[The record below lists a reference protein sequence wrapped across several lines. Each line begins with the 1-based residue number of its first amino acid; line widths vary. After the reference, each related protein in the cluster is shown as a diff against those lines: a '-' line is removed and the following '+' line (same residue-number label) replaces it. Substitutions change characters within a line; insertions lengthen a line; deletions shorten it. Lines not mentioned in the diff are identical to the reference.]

1 MFNNNERDKMINEKK
16 EERKEQPLLNLKV
29 DVDSWKTGKFQRL
42 NWEAMNYI
50 DLVHVFE
57 TILPHEKG
65 KWKHDVI
72 PSKIAEARAKRFM
85 DRLKAYIIEKTEDDD
100 EDFDWSEWNTYR
112 G

>member
-29 DVDSWKTGKFQRL
+29 EVDSWKTGRCQRL
-42 NWEAMNYI
+42 NWEAMSFI
-50 DLVHVFE
+50 DLDEVFL

-65 KWKHDVI
+65 KYKNDMV
-72 PSKIAEARAKRFM
+72 PYNIAEARAKRFM

-100 EDFDWSEWNTYR
+100 EDFDWSDWDRYR

>member
-1 MFNNNERDKMINEKK
+1 MFNNKERDKMKQK

-29 DVDSWKTGKFQRL
+29 EVDSWKTGKFQRL

-50 DLVHVFE
+50 DLVEVFQMNVWPKDTKRSE
-57 TILPHEKG
+57 EI
-65 KWKHDVI
+65 I
-72 PSKIAEARAKRFM
+72 PLKVAERKAHTFMAK
-85 DRLKAYIIEKTEDDD
+85 LKAYIIEKTEDDD